1 MKLVYTFILSV
12 RVNMANKVNLSS
24 AIKQVVLKELL
35 GSVIDLTRISEMSER
50 AHRQFCITIK
60 KEFFEKVELLNNL
73 FEKADE
79 FDVTPTEEVMNSLR
93 SKKDDTHN

>member
-1 MKLVYTFILSV
+1 MK
-12 RVNMANKVNLSS
+12 
-24 AIKQVVLKELL
+24 Q
-35 GSVIDLTRISEMSER
+35 DDMSIENYYI
-50 AHRQFCITIK
+50 H
-60 KEFFEKVELLNNL
+60 VNNL